1 MSRYR
6 IVQVKK
12 PTVFLAVILDECTA
26 DGWQMYS
33 WGGWL
38 RRTTGWILENT
49 EPIDDADAVRL
60 VEELRGRGM
69 EMIQNDFELEAT
81 NE

>member
-6 IVQVKK
+6 IVKVKT
-12 PTVFLAVILDECTA
+12 PTIFHALILDEETTE
-26 DGWQMYS
+26 GWQMYS

-49 EPIDDADAVRL
+49 EPVDDATAMRL

-69 EMIQNDFELEAT
+69 EMIANDFEMEAQ